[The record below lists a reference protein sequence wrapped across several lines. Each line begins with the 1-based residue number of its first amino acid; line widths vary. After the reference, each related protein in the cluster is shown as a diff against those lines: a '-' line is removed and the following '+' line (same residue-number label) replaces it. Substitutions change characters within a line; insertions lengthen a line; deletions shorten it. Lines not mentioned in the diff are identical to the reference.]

1 MHLPGCL
8 IATGSLSGSNPNGQ
22 KCLIAKTAV
31 GAGSEGADSLPVV
44 AFIEGMRPDG
54 EVETPRWIEQLL
66 LGDLQCGREFWR

>member
-1 MHLPGCL
+1 
-8 IATGSLSGSNPNGQ
+8 
-22 KCLIAKTAV
+22 
-31 GAGSEGADSLPVV
+31 VV